1 MIYVC
6 YLCTKIQDFMKKTL
20 FISTFML
27 LGFSLVFAQNPT
39 KPFKGRFD
47 NDEYKVY
54 LVLNLHDQNVKVPG
68 QDLYGE
74 LPGYLGKRSNSFC
87 WLITGAKVKSNSKA
101 NIELINEYGSEDLE
115 ATLTLQGDS
124 LLTLKQGEGSDI
136 KVPNKGK
143 WQKLPSTLIFKRKK

>member
-6 YLCTKIQDFMKKTL
+6 YLCTKIQEYMKKAL
-20 FISTFML
+20 FISTL
-27 LGFSLVFAQNPT
+27 LLFGFSALFAQSSD

-47 NDEYKVY
+47 NEEYKVY
-54 LVLNLHDQNVKVPG
+54 LVLNLHDQTVKVPG

-74 LPGYLGKRSNSFC
+74 LPGYLGKRNNSFC
-87 WLITGAKVKSNSKA
+87 WLITGCKVKSSSKA
-101 NIELINEYGSEDLE
+101 TIELINEYGSEDLE

-136 KVPNKGK
+136 KVPNNGK
-143 WQKLPSTLIFKRKK
+143 WQKLPGTLVFKRK

>member
-1 MIYVC
+1 
-6 YLCTKIQDFMKKTL
+6 MKKAL
-20 FISTFML
+20 FISALILF
-27 LGFSLVFAQNPT
+27 GFSLGFAQT
-39 KPFKGRFD
+39 SDKPFKGRFE

-54 LVLNLHDQNVKVPG
+54 LVLNLYNQNVKVPG

-74 LPGYLGKRSNSFC
+74 LPGYLGKRNNSFC
-87 WLITGAKVKSNSKA
+87 WLITGAKVKSSAKA
-101 NIELINEYGSEDLE
+101 TINLINEYGSEDLE

>member
-6 YLCTKIQDFMKKTL
+6 YLCIKIQRYMKKTL
-20 FISTFML
+20 VISTLILFV
-27 LGFSLVFAQNPT
+27 FSAMFAQNPE
-39 KPFKGRFD
+39 KPFKGRFE
-47 NDEYKVY
+47 NKEYNVY

-74 LPGYLGKRSNSFC
+74 LPGYLGKRLNSFC
-87 WLITGAKVKSNSKA
+87 WLITGSKVKSKTKA
-101 NIELINEYGSEDLE
+101 TIELINEYGSEDLE

-124 LLTLKQGEGSDI
+124 LLTLKQGEGSNI

-143 WQKLPSTLIFKRKK
+143 WQKLPDTLVFKKK

>member
-74 LPGYLGKRSNSFC
+74 LPGYLGKRNNSFC

-101 NIELINEYGSEDLE
+101 NIELINEYGSEDL
-115 ATLTLQGDS
+115 
-124 LLTLKQGEGSDI
+124 
-136 KVPNKGK
+136 
-143 WQKLPSTLIFKRKK
+143 